1 MRLRTLLLPL
11 ALLTACATSGG
22 TGGQANYEA
31 ADFTLNTV
39 DGRTVSLSEHLG
51 KDVVLINFWA
61 TWCTPC
67 AYELPHLQALW
78 DKHKDDGLVILAV
91 AMDGP
96 ETIASVAPFVRRHA
110 LGFPVLLDEETRA
123 VSLYNPQR
131 AAPFNVIIDRSGRI
145 VSAREGFNAG
155 DEKAIEETIVALLG
169 KAASG
174 QEAAP
179 AAAPGQASSEAAS
192 E

>member
-1 MRLRTLLLPL
+1 MRLHLLLPAL
-11 ALLTACATSGG
+11 ASLTACVTPSGG
-22 TGGQANYEA
+22 GVSYEA
-31 ADFTLNTV
+31 ADFTLNAV
-39 DGRTVSLSEHLG
+39 DGRSVSLSEHLG
-51 KDVVLINFWA
+51 KDVVLLNFWA

-78 DKHKDDGLVILAV
+78 EKHRDDGLVILGV

-96 ETIASVAPFVRRHA
+96 ETIASVAPFVRRHR
-110 LGFPVLLDEETRA
+110 LSFPVLLDEETRA

-131 AAPFNVIIDRSGRI
+131 SAPFNVIIDRTGKV

-155 DEKAIEETIVALLG
+155 DEKAIEASVVALLG
-169 KAASG
+169 KAVHPQPA
-174 QEAAP
+174 EPPAAP
-179 AAAPGQASSEAAS
+179 AEPASSEAAS